1 MPPYKKCCECPCV
14 GENCLQG
21 YAAGCNHPCCYC
33 EDIQGKTTCDD
44 DYCST
49 LYACHTNQLTD
60 TGCES
65 ITFDVSITYP
75 GALPRRV
82 ISGDGELSC
91 GADIVLDKIGQL
103 VQVTNAGL
111 GVPPGV
117 GDPTRTTPCARD
129 ECEDCTEP
137 LCANCNQTGGI
148 SELSSGLVWPPRD
161 YDTETSYVWPETGG
175 IKTLTAENVGGC
187 MWRGSGYLPTTG
199 ERIFLT
205 CDGGSYIECGDSL
218 VESTTICDCPPEAC
232 LDSDHP
238 DFEACENSYQ
248 CNEWNPVH
256 QGGPLYTYEAGNCWD
271 SPQPPVWLTCCS
283 YNADTGGYN
292 CGGLAEFSPGVPQVK
307 RCDYVIHTVPI
318 RWKATYTLWYD
329 VGNPCEKDGSD
340 GWKQKIEFEP
350 EPVWGSADP
359 AVDPEEV
366 EGDWAPA
373 LSGWFLTTPEGKC
386 YSGTCCE
393 VNCDSEDY
401 EPEDCLSFNQLH
413 HSGHEVCTAECDG
426 VRPECSTCHPGGYGD
441 CEPCGY
447 HDPLIKLLGGH
458 QVSDITCP
466 NPLGWSCCG
475 ESYSSSS
482 FVWDFY
488 YNGLAPEAFVVDSG
502 AVQYNPPCSV
512 TCPSLDYLKTEW
524 GVTYAG
530 LPWVGFEVEIT

>member
-49 LYACHTNQLTD
+49 LFACHTNQLSD
-60 TGCES
+60 TGCEN
-65 ITFDVSITYP
+65 ITFTVSITYP
-75 GALPRRV
+75 GSLPRRV
-82 ISGDGELSC
+82 ISGDDELSC
-91 GADIVLDKIGQL
+91 GADIVLDKIGELAQI
-103 VQVTNAGL
+103 TNAGL

-117 GDPTRTTPCARD
+117 GDKVTTIPCDPTP
-129 ECEDCTEP
+129 CEDCTRP
-137 LCANCNQTGGI
+137 FCANCNRTGGI
-148 SELSSGLVWPPRD
+148 SELSSGKVFPPRD
-161 YDTETSYVWPETGG
+161 YTFDTTHVWPELGG
-175 IKTLTAENVGGC
+175 IKVLTAENVGGC

-205 CDGGSYIECGDSL
+205 CDGGSYVECGDSL

-238 DFEACENSYQ
+238 AFEACENSYQ

-256 QGGPLYTYEAGNCWD
+256 YGGPLYGYELGNCWD
-271 SPQPPVWLTCCS
+271 NPQPPIWHICCS
-283 YNADTGGYN
+283 WNADTGDFH
-292 CGGLAEFSPGVPQVK
+292 CGGVADEAPPGVPRVT
-307 RCDYVIHTVPI
+307 RCNYVEHKIPI

-340 GWKQKIEFEP
+340 GWKQKIEFDP
-350 EPVWGSADP
+350 EPVWGDADP
-359 AVDPEEV
+359 DL
-366 EGDWAPA
+366 GDYADSGTWAPVV
-373 LSGWFLTTPEGKC
+373 SDGWFLTTPEGKC
-386 YSGTCCE
+386 FANQCCE
-393 VNCDSEDY
+393 IDPDDC
-401 EPEDCLSFNQLH
+401 EPTDCLPFNRQH
-413 HSGHEVCTAECDG
+413 FSGEQVCPPECPAG
-426 VRPECSTCHPGGYGD
+426 PECSTCIEGGPGD
-441 CEPCGY
+441 CEPCGHY
-447 HDPLIKLLGGH
+447 DPLIMSHGH
-458 QVSDITCP
+458 SVTGITCP
-466 NPLGWSCCG
+466 NPFSWGCCEG
-475 ESYSSSS
+475 QQSSTD
-482 FVWDFY
+482 FVWEFY